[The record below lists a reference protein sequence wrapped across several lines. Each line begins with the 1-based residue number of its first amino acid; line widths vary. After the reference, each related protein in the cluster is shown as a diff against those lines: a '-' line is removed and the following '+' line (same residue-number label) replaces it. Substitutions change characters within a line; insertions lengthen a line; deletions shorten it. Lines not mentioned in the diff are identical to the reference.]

1 MSIARS
7 TRIHIPFVP
16 VSVLALA
23 MLLAPTGCAGD
34 EDEQEAASSTAT
46 SALQASSQGGLTD
59 GMLDTEGGLAPD
71 PEVAAQTVQDRPL
84 RGLHPASCAT
94 RTRAG
99 NVVTLKLD
107 GCTGPFGKVTL
118 HGTVT
123 ATFTR
128 PSSGDQLHVDVAA
141 GSDLTANDR
150 PLTYAAQADVRYD
163 GAQRFVTWH
172 GASSGTTKRGK
183 SFDRTTDAS
192 IAANVDTRC
201 ATIDGVSKGSVGRW
215 DVNVTIEGFSAC
227 ENACPSAGAAR
238 ATLRGPLGKERD
250 LSVRFDGS
258 AKASVTG
265 FRGRTF
271 DLALDCEAAEA
282 AE

>member
-7 TRIHIPFVP
+7 TRIRIPSVL
-16 VSVLALA
+16 VSVLGLA
-23 MLLAPTGCAGD
+23 TLLAPTGCAGD

-71 PEVAAQTVQDRPL
+71 PEVAAQTVADRPL
-84 RGLHPASCAT
+84 RGLRPASCAT
-94 RTRAG
+94 RTRDG

-107 GCTGPFGKVTL
+107 GCTGPFGTVTL
-118 HGTVT
+118 HGTMT

-141 GSDLTANDR
+141 SSDLTANDR

-192 IAANVDTRC
+192 IVANVDTRC

-227 ENACPSAGAAR
+227 EDACPGAGAAR

-258 AKASVTG
+258 ATAIVTG

-271 DLALDCEAAEA
+271 GLALDCDAAEA
-282 AE
+282 VE